1 MELRIFLSRSWL
13 WGFSGGSLLLVIL
26 LVLFGVSACQS
37 EDIMTPPDFLPP
49 GDFLNAERV
58 DTFTILARV
67 ENDSLIRLDNPRY
80 ATLGSIWDA
89 ELGLTKA
96 SFFSTVSVA
105 QPIQSF
111 GPQPKIDSVVM
122 ILQFHDAYGDVTKFT
137 GMQTLEVYE
146 ILETIAPPTGRGYTM
161 ANIDFERTPE
171 KIGGRSF
178 VPQFGSGAQ
187 LSRLR
192 ISLNK
197 SVGER
202 FLLVDSMINSNVR
215 EQFKGVY
222 LTTST
227 NLPGAGTG
235 SVTFF
240 DLQNST
246 GSLIEI
252 YYSNANAP
260 TLVAR
265 LTFSGSQNIRI
276 NEFLHDRTLGEPSLH
291 QKLANSDFDYTQ
303 QSDLYIQPMQGLRIF
318 VQIPHLSN
326 LNNVGKFHINR
337 ATFTLPVK
345 YFDTRNFRLPQSLMI
360 YYYTPTGQ
368 IRILD
373 EVLNSNFYDGTF
385 SEEKKAFILRP
396 TLYLQKLLNG
406 MVPNT
411 GFYIDFPTLGKAFN
425 ADRAVVAGPT
435 DPIRP
440 LHLELLLTR
449 LSD

>member
-1 MELRIFLSRSWL
+1 MNFYSLHSQGRL
-13 WGFSGGSLLLVIL
+13 WAFGKVGPVFVITSLVLLL
-26 LVLFGVSACQS
+26 FACQS
-37 EDIMTPPDFLPP
+37 EDIMNPPDFLPP

-58 DTFTILARV
+58 DTLTVITRV

-80 ATLGSIWDA
+80 ALLGKIWDA
-89 ELGLTKA
+89 DLGLTHA

-111 GPQPKIDSVVM
+111 GPQAQIDSVVLIM
-122 ILQFHDAYGDVTKFT
+122 QFHDSYGDASKLT
-137 GMQTLEVYE
+137 GIQEVE
-146 ILETIAPPTGRGYTM
+146 VFEVLETISPPSGRGYTM
-161 ANIDFERTPE
+161 ANIDFDISSE
-171 KIGGRSF
+171 KIGSRKF

-192 ISLNK
+192 IRLDK

-202 FLLVDSMINSNVR
+202 FLLVDSMFNSNVR
-215 EQFKGVY
+215 DQFKGVY
-222 LTTST
+222 LNAVTQPQA
-227 NLPGAGTG
+227 PGNGALTY
-235 SVTFF
+235 F

-252 YYSNANAP
+252 YYRNANAP

-276 NEFLHDRTLGEPSLH
+276 NKFEHDRTVGAPFL
-291 QKLANSDFDYTQ
+291 QDKLSDQAFNYDL
-303 QSDLYIQPMQGLRIF
+303 QSDLYIQPIQGLRIF
-318 VQIPHLSN
+318 VQIPGLQN
-326 LNNVGKFHINR
+326 LNEQGRYHINR
-337 ATFTLPVK
+337 ATFTIPVK
-345 YFDTRNFRLPQSLMI
+345 RFDMRQFRLPPSFMI
-360 YYYTPTGQ
+360 YYYTPAGQ

-385 SEEKKAFILRP
+385 DVDKKAFILRP
-396 TLYLQKLLNG
+396 TLYFQKLLNG
-406 MVPNT
+406 NVANS
-411 GFYIDFPTLGKAFN
+411 GFYIDFPTLGKSFN
-425 ADRAVVAGPT
+425 ADRAVVSGPK
-435 DPIRP
+435 DPNQP